1 MSNLEKQVAVLMR
14 LCTAEKETDRRR
26 AKEELRGLLNTAGA
40 SGPMD
45 AEDVIREVL
54 LELGAPDHLAGHPY
68 LVQGILLVLDDR
80 GYIENVMY
88 GLYPRLAEIFASTP
102 SRIERSIRHVIEVAW
117 NRGDLD
123 VLNKYF
129 GNTVSAS
136 KGKPTNSEFIAR
148 VANIV
153 RQRMKNAA

>member
-14 LCTAEKETDRRR
+14 LCTAEKEADRRR
-26 AKEELRGLLNTAGA
+26 AREELRGLLTVPAAGA
-40 SGPMD
+40 VEP
-45 AEDVIREVL
+45 EDVVREVL

-68 LVQGILLVLDDR
+68 LVRGILLVLEDR
-80 GYIENVMY
+80 AYINNVMY
-88 GLYPRLAEIFASTP
+88 GLYPRLAEIFDSTP
-102 SRIERSIRHVIEVAW
+102 SRIERSIRHVVEVAW
-117 NRGDLD
+117 SRGDWE

-153 RQRMKNAA
+153 RQRMKSAA